1 MARLRRFDAI
11 ALLTTAEFKAIGRYV
26 KNVVPI
32 EEIPPELMTL
42 LQDLDDEEASKPKN
56 PGSSD

>member
-32 EEIPPELMTL
+32 EEIPPELMAL
-42 LQDLDDEEASKPKN
+42 LQDLDDEEASKAKHT
-56 PGSSD
+56 GSSD

>member
-32 EEIPPELMTL
+32 EEIPPELMAL

-56 PGSSD
+56 LGSSD